1 MELVTRPQFYLD
13 ITEEV
18 EYLARRSGPDIAT
31 RWHAA
36 VDQTIQQL
44 LRHPHMGRPRTDLKP
59 SGIRSWRVN
68 EFPRWLIFYAMRRN
82 TVVLLRVRYGMM
94 DLPALQFE
102 S

>member
-18 EYLARRSGPDIAT
+18 EYLARRSGPNIAT

-44 LRHPHMGRPRTDLKP
+44 LRCFGETVDT
-59 SGIRSWRVN
+59 RSRVQR
-68 EFPRWLIFYAMRRN
+68 F
-82 TVVLLRVRYGMM
+82 VVVSAGG
-94 DLPALQFE
+94 FE
-102 S
+102 PDKAF

>member
-13 ITEEV
+13 IAEEV
-18 EYLARRSGPDIAT
+18 EYLARRPGPEIAT
-31 RWHAA
+31 RWHRA

-44 LRHPHMGRPRTDLKP
+44 LRHPHIGRPRTDLKP

-68 EFPRWLIFYAMRRN
+68 EFPRWLIFYAVRGN